1 VAKVAGKK
9 QPQSGERMQPTA
21 QAVGEIEETEQAPKG
36 RKNGFG
42 FDLALGGAALPALR
56 SKRKM
61 IGFSH

>member
-36 RKNGFG
+36 RKNGF
-42 FDLALGGAALPALR
+42 DLALGGAP
-56 SKRKM
+56 SEK
-61 IGFSH
+61 

>member
-36 RKNGFG
+36 RKNGF
-42 FDLALGGAALPALR
+42 DLALGGAARPALR